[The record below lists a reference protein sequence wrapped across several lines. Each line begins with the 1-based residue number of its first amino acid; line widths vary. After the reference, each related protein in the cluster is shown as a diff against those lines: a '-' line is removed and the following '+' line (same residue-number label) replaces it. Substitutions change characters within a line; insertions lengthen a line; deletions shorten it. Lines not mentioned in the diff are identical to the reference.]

1 MFPSS
6 FSGTK
11 KFPSDSGASAT
22 VRTLEATYSM
32 EHGNVAHLCR
42 CSVGAVWRLLEDAA
56 DAGLSLVTAGTHT
69 TGRH

>member
-32 EHGNVAHLCR
+32 AMYLTY
-42 CSVGAVWRLLEDAA
+42 A
-56 DAGLSLVTAGTHT
+56 DVVLVLSG
-69 TGRH
+69 GC